1 MTLKIAKRVLTG
13 ALDALGLKK
22 TALRYKTDVPGLR
35 KMATST
41 YAKAEAASRKARAA
55 NKAAGSKPIKRKPIR
70 PKRGYQAPKGKG
82 GGKEKQIAKATRGT
96 STREQEKLKRMSRPT
111 ANTQIKKPMKPSS
124 DYHRKYGKARDRD
137 LGDEY

>member
-1 MTLKIAKRVLTG
+1 MKLKIAKKILTG
-13 ALDALGLKK
+13 AFDALGLKK

-41 YAKAEAASRKARAA
+41 FAKAKAASRKAKAA
-55 NKAAGSKPIKRKPIR
+55 NKAAGVKPIKKKSIKPK
-70 PKRGYQAPKGKG
+70 PGYQAPKGKG
-82 GGKEKQIAKATRGT
+82 GGREKQIARETRGT

-124 DYHRKYGKARDRD
+124 DYYKKFGKARDRD